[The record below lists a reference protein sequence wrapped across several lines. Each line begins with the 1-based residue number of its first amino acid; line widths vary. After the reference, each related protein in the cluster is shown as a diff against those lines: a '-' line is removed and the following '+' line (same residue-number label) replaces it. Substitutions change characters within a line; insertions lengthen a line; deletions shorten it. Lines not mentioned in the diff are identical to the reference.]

1 MNTRETRSERERYI
15 EMSAIPAG
23 VVMLIGWAVATFA
36 FEAPGWV
43 HLFLTLGV
51 FCVIWGIVARGTP
64 GNREEGV
71 PKRKPGDREEGEP
84 KRKPSDRG

>member
-15 EMSAIPAG
+15 EKFGIPAG
-23 VVMLIGWAVATFA
+23 VIMLIGWAVATFA
-36 FEAPGWV
+36 FEGPGWV

-64 GNREEGV
+64 GGEESATKRE
-71 PKRKPGDREEGEP
+71 RGDR
-84 KRKPSDRG
+84 R

>member
-15 EMSAIPAG
+15 EKFAIPVG
-23 VVMLIGWAVATFA
+23 IIMLVGWAVATFA
-36 FEAPGWV
+36 LEGPGWV

-64 GNREEGV
+64 GGSKDTAT
-71 PKRKPGDREEGEP
+71 KRKT
-84 KRKPSDRG
+84 K